1 MKKSSIRQF
10 TKKCL
15 KAGYKEQVCKN
26 AWIFEKLPT
35 TELQNMFAKT
45 FKSEKTYR
53 YPHPI
58 KQTRKLKYNKPQKL
72 TKAMLLK
79 ASGPRIFPEFSRA

>member
-26 AWIFEKLPT
+26 AWIFGQLPT
-35 TELQNMFAKT
+35 TELQNMYVKS
-45 FKSEKTYR
+45 FKAEKTSEW
-53 YPHPI
+53 PHQS
-58 KQTRKLKYNKPQKL
+58 KQTKKLKYNKPPKKL

-79 ASGPRIFPEFSRA
+79 ASGPRIFPELV

>member
-26 AWIFEKLPT
+26 AWIFGQLPT
-35 TELQNMFAKT
+35 TELQNMYVKS
-45 FKSEKTYR
+45 FKAEKTSEW
-53 YPHPI
+53 PHQR
-58 KQTRKLKYNKPQKL
+58 KQTRKLKYSKAPKKL
-72 TKAMLLK
+72 TKTMLLK
-79 ASGPRIFPEFSRA
+79 ASGPRIFPELV